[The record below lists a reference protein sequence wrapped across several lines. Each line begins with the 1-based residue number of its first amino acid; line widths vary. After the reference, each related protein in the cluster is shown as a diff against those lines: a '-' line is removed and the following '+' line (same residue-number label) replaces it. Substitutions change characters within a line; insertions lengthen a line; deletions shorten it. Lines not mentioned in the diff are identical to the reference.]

1 MIGSAGTMDQENL
14 LANLKKDVRSLL
26 VSSKFGLDP
35 EQLRRDYIS
44 MMGHP
49 MPLKQLGFHSI
60 MEMVKEMPDVV
71 SINFSA
77 DSVIILKAV
86 SDESTKN
93 MEQLVAKQRMS
104 KTDKKIR
111 RGGFRNISYLNK
123 SIPALPP
130 RRGRAPLAIPAQLKA
145 QLRILLSQGGL
156 RLCELESSYLRCFGL
171 PLRPHS
177 YGFFSIGE
185 MLGAAADLVTIY
197 QGSLGSIVALKQ
209 HMYPRPL
216 TTWSQP
222 SKRRGIKQAV
232 APRAEESSPGSQVPV
247 NPISPEQPAVEA
259 SLGPAHKESSS
270 VSHEREA
277 DEKKEDGDPERH
289 QDAPCFQK
297 RVTEL
302 KEELRLKILENGVTG
317 SISQELK
324 DRLQEVVGQATGGL
338 SVHDIPT
345 EYKRLF
351 GEDVPLRQNG
361 FVSVTE
367 LISNMCDTFHLK
379 LAENDNGND
388 WIVTCI
394 QESDLSVSGSKET
407 KSSDNGGQPST
418 GDVLSFGASDWERNK
433 NDFETTEE
441 KERLE
446 TIKDSKRY
454 EMRSEI
460 KPVIEVR
467 CSSSVPLDALQG
479 QRLKKPTPHAA
490 RQLMDVWMEEVKSP
504 GNFYICFTNSEEARA
519 MDSLMLEMRRCYANP
534 EVSRRYQLPERF
546 VRQGQVCCM
555 STNTMWFYRVV
566 IHQIVSP
573 THVMVYFVDF
583 GNVDTVPTAH
593 LKFLKSCYSLLPAQA
608 VPSSLAGIKPN
619 SGSWTA
625 GAIASFQKLC
635 SHRVFVGAL
644 DCYVGDVLQL
654 YLCDTSTDK
663 DIYIHTALLSQGH
676 GTACSPAAST
686 ELCVLDGPVSL
697 YLGEGKVDL
706 PELEEETSPSPN
718 PVDMLEQFKL
728 APQKGNSTNLP
739 NEQTCSPTDVGL
751 VQTNPSSPTSTPLSI
766 PDQIQP
772 EMNQAHCE
780 GDFKTLTLAPPP
792 APPSISSN
800 SCCPVIEEEQH
811 PPLVTDPSL
820 VGLPPVLRILEQGS
834 PHHLQKTGVMFP
846 LFGARWVEPSSLS
859 SA

>member
-1 MIGSAGTMDQENL
+1 MSGCSFVVELHLNQRPEGSAGTMDQENL

-519 MDSLMLEMRRCYANP
+519 MDSLMLEMR
-534 EVSRRYQLPERF
+534 
-546 VRQGQVCCM
+546 
-555 STNTMWFYRVV
+555 
-566 IHQIVSP
+566 
-573 THVMVYFVDF
+573 
-583 GNVDTVPTAH
+583 
-593 LKFLKSCYSLLPAQA
+593 SCYSLLPAQA